1 MNTLLTIMAIGMG
14 IAVVML
20 VSQAV
25 HKGEF
30 GNMAYQW
37 AVLTVAA
44 LVVSAFT
51 ALVYEVAK
59 FFGVLREVGWF
70 H

>member
-1 MNTLLTIMAIGMG
+1 MNTLVMIMAIGMG

-20 VSQAV
+20 VAQAV

-37 AVLTVAA
+37 AVLTVAT
-44 LVVSAFT
+44 LVISAFT
-51 ALVYEVAK
+51 ALVYEVVK
-59 FFGVLREVGWF
+59 FFGVLKEVGWYQ
-70 H
+70 